1 VNFKHEWIT
10 MIDITVTIFQINPSQ
25 NYSSSSADLT
35 GKSGPSQA
43 LYLIPIITRMVK
55 PSTKDIE

>member
-1 VNFKHEWIT
+1 

-55 PSTKDIE
+55 PSTTDIE